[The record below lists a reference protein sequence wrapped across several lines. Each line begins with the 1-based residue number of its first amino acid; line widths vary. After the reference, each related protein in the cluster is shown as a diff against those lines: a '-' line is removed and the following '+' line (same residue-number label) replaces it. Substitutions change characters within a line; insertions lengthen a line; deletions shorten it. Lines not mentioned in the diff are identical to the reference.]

1 MESTFKMEKKN
12 EFCIWDVSKETIT
25 EKLEVIKNT
34 IKIEDVDNDGD
45 FDLLDVLIKR

>member
-25 EKLEVIKNT
+25 EKLEVIKIIQEFGNQET
-34 IKIEDVDNDGD
+34 
-45 FDLLDVLIKR
+45 